1 MCAKGNHYSL
11 RQSRCGMS
19 CGRRPVLTAS
29 PRTNANKVRTN
40 AETAFNKDKRT
51 VRVRPRSVRVRPRW
65 SSLRVPAIGLTAAL
79 LIGACGDDSARRA
92 AADVPKVVQVP
103 DSTRIRVEVINT
115 TTQRGLGRRAM
126 FFLRDQGFD
135 VVRYASGS
143 PPRDSS
149 QVIDRSGH
157 RDWAE
162 LVAKALG
169 VSHVVVDVDSG
180 RYLDVSVLLGRDWR
194 APAKP
199 FYP

>member
-1 MCAKGNHYSL
+1 MSGKGSPYFPRL
-11 RQSRCGMS
+11 SRSGMS
-19 CGRRPVLTAS
+19 YASRARFLTLALPALALGLSSCGEDDRKERNPQ
-29 PRTNANKVRTN
+29 
-40 AETAFNKDKRT
+40 AER
-51 VRVRPRSVRVRPRW
+51 
-65 SSLRVPAIGLTAAL
+65 
-79 LIGACGDDSARRA
+79 
-92 AADVPKVVQVP
+92 VVQVP
-103 DSTRIRVEVINT
+103 DSVRIRVEVINT

-149 QVIDRSGH
+149 QIVDRSGH
-157 RDWAE
+157 REWAD

-169 VSHVVVDVDSG
+169 VSRVVVDVDST

-194 APAKP
+194 PPAKP

>member
-1 MCAKGNHYSL
+1 MVAICGLVVASL
-11 RQSRCGMS
+11 
-19 CGRRPVLTAS
+19 AS
-29 PRTNANKVRTN
+29 
-40 AETAFNKDKRT
+40 
-51 VRVRPRSVRVRPRW
+51 
-65 SSLRVPAIGLTAAL
+65 G
-79 LIGACGDDSARRA
+79 CGDDSIPRRSD
-92 AADVPKVVQVP
+92 DVPKVVQVP
-103 DSTRIRVEVINT
+103 DSVRIRVEVINT

-135 VVRYASGS
+135 VVRYTSGP

-169 VSHVVVDVDSG
+169 VSRVVVDVDSS

>member
-1 MCAKGNHYSL
+1 ML
-11 RQSRCGMS
+11 RAG
-19 CGRRPVLTAS
+19 A
-29 PRTNANKVRTN
+29 RTNADKSKTN
-40 AETAFNKDKRT
+40 ADTAFVFLNST
-51 VRVRPRSVRVRPRW
+51 VRVSPRRVRVSPRF
-65 SSLRVPAIGLTAAL
+65 LL
-79 LIGACGDDSARRA
+79 LIATVILVGCGEDNVQRGGAE
-92 AADVPKVVQVP
+92 VPKVVQIP
-103 DSTRIRVEVINT
+103 DSVRIRVEVINT

-143 PPRDSS
+143 APRDSS

-169 VSHVVVDVDSG
+169 VSRVVVDVDSG

>member
-1 MCAKGNHYSL
+1 MSAKASRCSRRL
-11 RQSRCGMS
+11 SRCGTS
-19 CGRRPVLTAS
+19 CAERYVLRAGA
-29 PRTNANKVRTN
+29 RTNADKSKTN
-40 AETAFNKDKRT
+40 ADAAFVFVNST
-51 VRVRPRSVRVRPRW
+51 VRVSPRRVRVSPRF
-65 SSLRVPAIGLTAAL
+65 LL
-79 LIGACGDDSARRA
+79 LIATAILVGCGEDKVQRG
-92 AADVPKVVQVP
+92 AADVPKVVQIP
-103 DSTRIRVEVINT
+103 DSVRIRVEVINT

-169 VSHVVVDVDSG
+169 VSRVVVDVDSG

>member
-1 MCAKGNHYSL
+1 M
-11 RQSRCGMS
+11 
-19 CGRRPVLTAS
+19 RPC
-29 PRTNANKVRTN
+29 
-40 AETAFNKDKRT
+40 
-51 VRVRPRSVRVRPRW
+51 SVCVRPRW
-65 SSLRVPAIGLTAAL
+65 SSLRCAIVGLTVAVLIAA
-79 LIGACGDDSARRA
+79 CRDDNSRRA
-92 AADVPKVVQVP
+92 TSDVPSVVQIP
-103 DSTRIRVEVINT
+103 DSVRIRVEVINT

-143 PPRDSS
+143 APRDST

-157 RDWAE
+157 REWAD

-169 VSHVVVDVDSG
+169 VARVVVEIDST

-194 APAKP
+194 PPAKP

>member
-1 MCAKGNHYSL
+1 MQFLSAF
-11 RQSRCGMS
+11 
-19 CGRRPVLTAS
+19 VLA
-29 PRTNANKVRTN
+29 VL
-40 AETAFNKDKRT
+40 
-51 VRVRPRSVRVRPRW
+51 RVRPRCRFSIV
-65 SSLRVPAIGLTAAL
+65 AGLTFAL
-79 LIGACGDDSARRA
+79 GLAACGNDNAPPRA
-92 AADVPKVVQVP
+92 PDVPKVVQIP
-103 DSTRIRVEVINT
+103 DSVRIKVEVINT

-143 PPRDSS
+143 PPHDSS

-157 RDWAE
+157 REWAD

-169 VSHVVVDVDSG
+169 VSRVVVEVDST

-194 APAKP
+194 PPAKP

>member
-1 MCAKGNHYSL
+1 M
-11 RQSRCGMS
+11 
-19 CGRRPVLTAS
+19 
-29 PRTNANKVRTN
+29 
-40 AETAFNKDKRT
+40 
-51 VRVRPRSVRVRPRW
+51 
-65 SSLRVPAIGLTAAL
+65 AL
-79 LIGACGDDSARRA
+79 LYLSVACHLGACADDDAKLRNPDA
-92 AADVPKVVQVP
+92 PQVVQIP
-103 DSTRIRVEVINT
+103 DNVRIRVEVINT

-143 PPRDSS
+143 SPRDSS
-149 QVIDRSGH
+149 QVVDRSGH

-169 VSHVVVDVDSG
+169 VSRVVVDVDSG

>member
-1 MCAKGNHYSL
+1 M
-11 RQSRCGMS
+11 
-19 CGRRPVLTAS
+19 
-29 PRTNANKVRTN
+29 N
-40 AETAFNKDKRT
+40 AEIARINADRALKQEQSSICVYLRSRFLIIAATALAT
-51 VRVRPRSVRVRPRW
+51 
-65 SSLRVPAIGLTAAL
+65 G
-79 LIGACGDDSARRA
+79 CGEGSETRRA
-92 AADVPKVVQVP
+92 PEAPKVVQIP
-103 DSTRIRVEVINT
+103 DSVRIRVEVINT

-143 PPRDSS
+143 APRDSS

-157 RDWAE
+157 REWAD

-169 VSHVVVDVDSG
+169 VSRVTVDVDSA

-194 APAKP
+194 PPAKP

>member
-1 MCAKGNHYSL
+1 MCVRGNHYFQ
-11 RQSRCGMS
+11 RPSRCGMS
-19 CGRRPVLTAS
+19 CAKRYVLKVGA
-29 PRTNANKVRTN
+29 RTNADKSETN
-40 AETAFNKDKRT
+40 ADTAFVFVNNT
-51 VRVRPRSVRVRPRW
+51 VRVSPRRVRVSPRF
-65 SSLRVPAIGLTAAL
+65 LLLVAAVIL
-79 LIGACGDDSARRA
+79 VGCGEDNVQRGG
-92 AADVPKVVQVP
+92 ADVPKVVQIP
-103 DSTRIRVEVINT
+103 DSVRIRVEVINT

-169 VSHVVVDVDSG
+169 VSRVVVDVDSG

>member
-1 MCAKGNHYSL
+1 MNAG
-11 RQSRCGMS
+11 
-19 CGRRPVLTAS
+19 
-29 PRTNANKVRTN
+29 TNAVKCTSSICVYLR
-40 AETAFNKDKRT
+40 
-51 VRVRPRSVRVRPRW
+51 RSCVH
-65 SSLRVPAIGLTAAL
+65 LRARFLVLAVWALAIGASSCAGED
-79 LIGACGDDSARRA
+79 IKGRNPEA
-92 AADVPKVVQVP
+92 PKVVQIP
-103 DSTRIRVEVINT
+103 DGVRIRVEVINT

-149 QVIDRSGH
+149 QVVDRSGH

-169 VSHVVVDVDSG
+169 VSRVVVDVDSTS
-180 RYLDVSVLLGRDWR
+180 YLDVSVLLGRDWR
-194 APAKP
+194 PPAKP

>member
-1 MCAKGNHYSL
+1 MRCAVA
-11 RQSRCGMS
+11 C
-19 CGRRPVLTAS
+19 
-29 PRTNANKVRTN
+29 
-40 AETAFNKDKRT
+40 
-51 VRVRPRSVRVRPRW
+51 
-65 SSLRVPAIGLTAAL
+65 LTAAV
-79 LIGACGDDSARRA
+79 LIAACGDDNTQRGT
-92 AADVPKVVQVP
+92 ADVPKVVQIP
-103 DSTRIRVEVINT
+103 DSVTIRVEVINT

-169 VSHVVVDVDSG
+169 VSRVVVDVDSG

>member
-1 MCAKGNHYSL
+1 MLSSGCANDDAKGST
-11 RQSRCGMS
+11 
-19 CGRRPVLTAS
+19 PDA
-29 PRTNANKVRTN
+29 
-40 AETAFNKDKRT
+40 
-51 VRVRPRSVRVRPRW
+51 
-65 SSLRVPAIGLTAAL
+65 
-79 LIGACGDDSARRA
+79 
-92 AADVPKVVQVP
+92 PKVVQLP
-103 DSTRIRVEVINT
+103 DSLHVRVEVINT

-135 VVRYASGS
+135 VVRYASGT
-143 PPRDSS
+143 PARDST

-169 VSHVVVDVDSG
+169 VPSVVVALDSS